1 MTRKIAY
8 REACAR
14 ADAARNQLLASA
26 TIAKDRV
33 TPARLKQDVT
43 ARMWGAVKGS
53 TVNAVAAAQQRP
65 VAIGAALTGFALY
78 LARRPLAALFGRL
91 YVRISNTQ
99 PDISET
105 DDA

>member
-33 TPARLKQDVT
+33 TPARLKQDAVDK
-43 ARMWGAVKGS
+43 AWGAIKDS
-53 TVNAVAAAQQRP
+53 AANAVNAAQQRP
-65 VAIGAALTGFALY
+65 VAIGAALAGFALY

-91 YVRISNTQ
+91 YVRISNTP
-99 PDISET
+99 PDLSET
-105 DDA
+105 DDG